1 MEKPA
6 SSCVPQGVGSGTL
19 SLSIPQRQAARLK
32 GANLPMTFPLYP
44 ATERQKR
51 ILAIADEL
59 AERFLQRANEG
70 EWEGRFP
77 YENYR
82 DLHQAGYL
90 RLTVP
95 HEFGGWGAD
104 MVEVTLALAR
114 LAQGC
119 PSTALVTTMHLSFL
133 GRIAAGPGRTSPT
146 FERICR
152 AVVEQ
157 GALINSAVSEPAT
170 GSPSRGGRLTTTARR
185 QADGSW
191 LLNGRKTYSTG
202 SVVMQFF
209 LVGCSLEDD
218 APASANLPP
227 LTSTRGN
234 ILVARDTPGVR
245 VEETWNALGMRLSA
259 SHDLILEN
267 VHLEAGALTNLLDL
281 SSETLAIWGLPLAA
295 LYLGIAQGARNEAV
309 RFAKKRRPNSLNQSI
324 ASVPHIQEKV
334 AKMDLAL
341 LQSEAVLFGLAEQ
354 IAHDPSNVSVSQL
367 AAAKYLA
374 TNYAVEVTD
383 LAMRVV
389 GGAAL
394 ALSLPLQRYY
404 RDVRAGFNNPPM
416 DDVTLAML
424 SKQAFEEA

>member
-1 MEKPA
+1 
-6 SSCVPQGVGSGTL
+6 
-19 SLSIPQRQAARLK
+19 
-32 GANLPMTFPLYP
+32 
-44 ATERQKR
+44 
-51 ILAIADEL
+51 
-59 AERFLQRANEG
+59 
-70 EWEGRFP
+70 
-77 YENYR
+77 
-82 DLHQAGYL
+82 
-90 RLTVP
+90 
-95 HEFGGWGAD
+95 
-104 MVEVTLALAR
+104 
-114 LAQGC
+114 AQGC

-133 GRIAAGPGRTSPT
+133 GRIAAGHASISPT

-202 SVVMQFF
+202 SVVMRFF
-209 LVGCSLEDD
+209 LVGCSIEDD
-218 APASANLPP
+218 APAAANLP
-227 LTSTRGN
+227 LLSAARGN
-234 ILVARDTPGVR
+234 MLVPREIPGVR
-245 VEETWNALGMRLSA
+245 IEETWNSLGMRLSA

-267 VHLEAGALTNLLDL
+267 VHLEAEALTDLLDIPN
-281 SSETLAIWGLPLAA
+281 EVLAIWGLPLAA

-309 RFAKKRRPNSLNQSI
+309 RFAKSRRPNSLNQSI

-341 LQSEAVLFGLAEQ
+341 LQSEAVLFGIAEQ
-354 IAHDPSNVSVSQL
+354 IVRDPASIPVSQL
-367 AAAKYLA
+367 AVAKYLA

-383 LAMRVV
+383 LAMRLV

-394 ALSLPLQRYY
+394 SLNVPLQRYY
-404 RDVRAGFNNPPM
+404 RDARAGFNNPPM

-424 SKQAFEEA
+424 SKQAFGEA